1 MVLMPPGKH
10 KPFASK
16 AQARLFF
23 AKPSLRK
30 YAKGKAHATGMHS
43 AITKRVGHSPAYR
56 ALPAR
61 KHAIRGRKVRGIKK

>member
-1 MVLMPPGKH
+1 VVRKKGSK
-10 KPFASK
+10 KKGTRPFASK

-23 AKPSLRK
+23 ANPKLRR
-30 YAKGKAHATGMHS
+30 YAKKKAHATGMHS

-61 KHAIRGRKVRGIKK
+61 KGVKKKYR